1 MLRSLLVLFASSYHA
16 SCCYFVLCLNL
27 HSLLTRSWIE
37 VVDGTCLFQKTHHH
51 DSLLSDSLYVGYYHC
66 QNPFIENFEGPVVVS
81 SCRMSCYE
89 SLKLL
94 FIRMTHSFA
103 TDHIFYHQSCKVT
116 TQQTIGNSFHTTTF
130 KTCTNASN
138 NQSNSTQQS
147 LFISQFNL

>member
-103 TDHIFYHQSCKVT
+103 TDHIYHQSCKVT